1 MNLTVYTDGASRGNP
16 GKSGAGVLILGEN
29 RQKVASLN
37 KYLGI
42 STNNEAEYKALI
54 IGLEYL
60 STAAG
65 SAEIGEVLFLLDSQL
80 LVNQMNGVYSVKSAN
95 ILPLYNKAQKLL
107 KDIKEAS
114 KLQKN
119 LLKVAFRHIPRELNK
134 DADRLANMAID
145 SSNAV

>member
-16 GKSGAGVLILGEN
+16 GKSGAGVLILDEN
-29 RQKVASLN
+29 KRKTASLN

-54 IGLEYL
+54 IALEFL
-60 STAAG
+60 SGMPNAAG
-65 SAEIGEVLFLLDSQL
+65 IGEVLFLLDSQL

-107 KDIKEAS
+107 KDIKAAL
-114 KLQKN
+114 KLKGS
-119 LLKVAFRHIPRELNK
+119 LLKVTFRHIPRELNK
-134 DADRLANMAID
+134 DADKLANLAID
-145 SSNAV
+145 TADA

>member
-16 GKSGAGVLILGEN
+16 GKSGAGVLILDEN
-29 RQKVASLN
+29 KRKAASLN

-54 IGLEYL
+54 IALEFL
-60 STAAG
+60 SGMPNAAG
-65 SAEIGEVLFLLDSQL
+65 ISEILFLLDSQL

-107 KDIKEAS
+107 KDIKAAL
-114 KLQKN
+114 KLRGS
-119 LLKVAFRHIPRELNK
+119 LLKVTFRHIPRELNK
-134 DADRLANMAID
+134 DADKLANLAID
-145 SSNAV
+145 TADA

>member
-16 GKSGAGVLILGEN
+16 GKSGAGVLILDEN
-29 RQKVASLN
+29 KRKTASLN

-54 IGLEYL
+54 IALEFL
-60 STAAG
+60 SGMPNAAG
-65 SAEIGEVLFLLDSQL
+65 ISDILFLLDSQL

-107 KDIKEAS
+107 KDIKAAL
-114 KLQKN
+114 KLRGS
-119 LLKVAFRHIPRELNK
+119 LLKVTFRHIPRELNK
-134 DADRLANMAID
+134 DADKLANLAID
-145 SSNAV
+145 TADA